1 MSKVTYEIVEH
12 DGGWAYQAGDGS
24 TEPCPRPAAARP
36 AAPRAAAEQVL
47 PGATET
53 IEYEDEGGKWHR
65 EVDAGDDR
73 PSTEVLDE
81 E

>member
-12 DGGWAYQAGDGS
+12 DGGWAYKVGDVFS
-24 TEPCPRPAAARP
+24 EPFPSHEAALAAAK
-36 AAPRAAAEQVL
+36 RAAAEQVL